1 MLPISGW
8 PLHELSKWF
17 CQVSIAC
24 FFSTSSF
31 GKNVGC
37 KKYLKKHDLLFPW
50 YWGHDSETQARMW
63 EGNAWNLSI
72 YGVIFW
78 SVCLIVVG
86 LKLQIVRV
94 SAIKTLICDF
104 LTFLPTSTLMWVR
117 WSSTQM
123 QILVNNF
130 RRAKFKT
137 KLAGLKSHITK
148 GVVPTRTTSP
158 NHQINA
164 TLKHFSNGSTMRVSI
179 PRDAG

>member
-1 MLPISGW
+1 MDNANGLDTVVANV
-8 PLHELSKWF
+8 LSKWF

-24 FFSTSSF
+24 FFLSTSSF
-31 GKNVGC
+31 GKNVVC
-37 KKYLKKHDLLFPW
+37 KKTLQITRFFIPL
-50 YWGHDSETQARMW
+50 YWGHDSETQARLW

-137 KLAGLKSHITK
+137 KLAGLKSHMTK
-148 GVVPTRTTSP
+148 GTIPSVVCWE
-158 NHQINA
+158 
-164 TLKHFSNGSTMRVSI
+164 
-179 PRDAG
+179 